1 VFVKRRTIEKKARG
15 KRKEFTD
22 EEKRVAVA
30 DLANMTI
37 ERRPRSTGAAQVL
50 YGRGSGIFQTG
61 TSKPRAARKSTSP
74 GARTFSLEHDQERVA
89 ELEQENQRLRRL
101 LLDGFI
107 ASEHNPKL
115 RRIAQIVG
123 DAGKNQIQEI
133 METLLAPETAGVR
146 RGLTTQRLPPRIRW
160 GTKGGRADRAP
171 PRPGGLNRNRYE
183 GIYVD

>member
-1 VFVKRRTIEKKARG
+1 MASG

-37 ERRPRSTGAAQVL
+37 EQAAKKHRCSASSL
-50 YGRGSGIFQTG
+50 WAWKRDFQTG
-61 TSKPRAARKSTSP
+61 TSKPRAARRSTTP
-74 GARTFSLEHDQERVA
+74 GARTVSLEHDQERVA

-107 ASEHNPKL
+107 VSEHNPKL
-115 RRIAQIVG
+115 RRIAQIVR

-133 METLLAPETAGVR
+133 METLFAPETPGV
-146 RGLTTQRLPPRIRW
+146 PPRTDDPEAASENSMGHKR
-160 GTKGGRADRAP
+160 RAR
-171 PRPGGLNRNRYE
+171 
-183 GIYVD
+183 